1 MKTKKTILFSFL
13 CSLILASCGHNSIDE
28 PSVQVNKI
36 PIDSFYIT
44 FKINGEVIE
53 MKSTP
58 TSTGY
63 ASGMSTDRLFKL
75 KNSSQDSVIIGF
87 TYEYFDDNY
96 SIKIGISKCCLLDT
110 IAIQNLSIPLSVKKE
125 IMETTNYQ
133 LRFMPPIASV
143 RSTINKY
150 TGFYMV
156 IYNKKNGS
164 YYTTYLDDFSEY
176 NNDVEYTK
184 VSTNSEFKII
194 KSTELNSGIYADYL
208 NTWFIES
215 SFKCRIYRRGTNAF
229 IMEEVTDGE
238 LKGCF

>member
-13 CSLILASCGHNSIDE
+13 CSIIFASCGRDSIDE
-28 PSVQVNKI
+28 SSVQVSKI
-36 PIDSFYIT
+36 PIDSFYVS

-53 MKSTP
+53 MNST
-58 TSTGY
+58 SCSVNGI
-63 ASGMSTDRLFKL
+63 GISTDRLYKL
-75 KNSSQDSVIIGF
+75 KNSPQDSVIIGY
-87 TYEYFDDNY
+87 TYEYSDDNY
-96 SIKIGISKCCLLDT
+96 NIKIGISKCCLLDT
-110 IAIQNLSIPLSVKKE
+110 IAIQNLSIPVTLKKE

-133 LRFMPPIASV
+133 LRFMPPITSV

-156 IYNKKNGS
+156 INNKKNGN

-176 NNDVEYTK
+176 NNDIEYSK
-184 VSTNSEFKII
+184 VSTNSEFNII
-194 KSTELNSGIYADYL
+194 KSTELNSGKYADYL

-215 SFKCRIYRRGTNAF
+215 SFKCRIFRRGTNAF
-229 IMEEVTDGE
+229 IMEEVIDGE